1 MSVIILKVIWD
12 FSHAHGFFKNSK
24 GGLEIKSFGYLN
36 WNSNKLNFKNSQNL
50 GVTTTKS
57 PRFNKNDWGFL

>member
-24 GGLEIKSFGYLN
+24 SELEIKSIAYLN
-36 WNSNKLNFKNSQNL
+36 WNSNKLNFKNSQNF
-50 GVTTTKS
+50 GVTTNKL
-57 PRFNKNDWGFL
+57 PRVYKIIWEFY